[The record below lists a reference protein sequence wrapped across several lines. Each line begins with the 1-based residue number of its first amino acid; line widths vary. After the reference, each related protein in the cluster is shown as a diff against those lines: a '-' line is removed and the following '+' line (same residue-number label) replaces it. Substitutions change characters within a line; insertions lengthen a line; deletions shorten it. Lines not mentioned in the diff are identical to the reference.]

1 MEKGRTELR
10 STLTKHYRRVLRT
23 NLNPHATVL
32 EGLEFAYRKMR
43 VANLMADREGRY
55 SLMDELSA
63 FCEGLDHAI
72 IATDRKGSLGNSWD
86 IVERTYGEL
95 V

>member
-1 MEKGRTELR
+1 MEKSRAELQ

-23 NLNPHATVL
+23 NLNPHAKVL
-32 EGLEFAYRKMR
+32 DGLEFAYRKMR
-43 VANLMADREGRY
+43 AANLMADKDGRY

-72 IATDRKGSLGNSWD
+72 MATDPKGSLGDSWD